1 MKKRVKLILMALV
14 GAIVFGCAGCSDG
27 QLVAKGYTAPP
38 NMTIYTNNGGA
49 FYYAVDN
56 STNVVYVV
64 LDIYNK
70 GGITVMLNPD
80 GTPVLAD
87 QIGLK

>member
-1 MKKRVKLILMALV
+1 MKKRAKLILIALV
-14 GAIVFGCAGCSDG
+14 VTIVFGCAGCGDNS
-27 QLVAKGYTAPP
+27 LVAKGYMAPP
-38 NMTIYTNNGGA
+38 NMTIYTNDGGA

-56 STNVVYVV
+56 NTNVVYVV
-64 LDIYNK
+64 FDFYNK
-70 GGITVMLNPD
+70 GGITVMLNAD